1 MCQIHLE
8 ICLVFHSILDLLL
21 ETPSWASFYSS
32 CYIILSYLVKNSI
45 QRKMNRRGEKHIG
58 AGREKS
64 PSFTKITR
72 ETNKKQWRA
81 NNRYYIYIYL
91 DNQSKSIHIFGKS
104 SFLNLE
110 TSTMIQTLFNFSP
123 LLMIEFGSICRCLA
137 FPRQIHQWIHNGI

>member
-21 ETPSWASFYSS
+21 ETPSCASFYSS

-72 ETNKKQWRA
+72 ENKWIK
-81 NNRYYIYIYL
+81 NNGEQIIVIKFIYIWTINQKVYTYL
-91 DNQSKSIHIFGKS
+91 ENQAS
-104 SFLNLE
+104 S
-110 TSTMIQTLFNFSP
+110 TLKLRQWFR
-123 LLMIEFGSICRCLA
+123 LCLISHLYWWSNSA
-137 FPRQIHQWIHNGI
+137 VFVDV